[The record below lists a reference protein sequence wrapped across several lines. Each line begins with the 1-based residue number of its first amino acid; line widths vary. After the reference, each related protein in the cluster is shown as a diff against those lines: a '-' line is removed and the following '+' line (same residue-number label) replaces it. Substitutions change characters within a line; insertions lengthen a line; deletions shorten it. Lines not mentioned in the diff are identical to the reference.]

1 MEVKIYDKEGR
12 VISEVQSDESIDIQ
26 GHYEFKLSE
35 SETVVAFIKLNKANR
50 AK

>member
-12 VISEVQSDESIDIQ
+12 VISEVQNNESIDIQ

-35 SETVVAFIKLNKANR
+35 SETEVSFIKLKQEKKA
-50 AK
+50 K

>member
-12 VISEVQSDESIDIQ
+12 VISEVKNEESIDIQ

-35 SETVVAFIKLNKANR
+35 SETEVAFIKLNKAI
-50 AK
+50 KGK

>member
-35 SETVVAFIKLNKANR
+35 SETEVAFIKLKKANR